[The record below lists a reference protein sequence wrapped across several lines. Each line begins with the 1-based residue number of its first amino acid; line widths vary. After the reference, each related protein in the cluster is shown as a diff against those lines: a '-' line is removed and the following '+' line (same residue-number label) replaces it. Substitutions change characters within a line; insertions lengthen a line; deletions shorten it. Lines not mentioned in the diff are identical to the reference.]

1 MNIKLLNSWLREYL
15 KTEVRTNK
23 LAEILSLASVS
34 VEKIEPHGTDY
45 VYDIEITTNRPDLM
59 SVIGLAREGAAVLP
73 QAGIDAKFTEPKFPK
88 PNNNTKLDIEI
99 VNDPKLVNR
108 ICAVALEIKPADSPS
123 YIKERLEAAGINPHG
138 NVIDITNYVM
148 REIGHPMHAFD
159 YDKIDTKK
167 MIIREAAQGEKI
179 VDLHGNEHILLGGD
193 IVADNG
199 KGEIIDLLG
208 VIGTKNSAVSAET
221 KKVLLFV
228 DNNDP
233 VRIRKTSMGLA
244 VRTEAATLNE
254 KGLDPEKA
262 YDAILRGIELL
273 EKIGDAKVISE
284 IVDIYPNKP
293 NVKILTILQN
303 KINSIIGLDVSVK
316 TSAKIL
322 EDLGFDVLVTDEK
335 IKAVVP
341 SWRINDVSIEEDLVE
356 EIVRVYGYEKI
367 PNRIPAFE
375 SGEPYNFAS
384 DRFYWEQRVK
394 NALKYWGFTEIYTY
408 SMVSEE
414 LLEVA
419 TSSAVTIKNPLSED
433 RVYMRTTLVPSLLE
447 AVRENKNRE
456 ELKLFELANVYLKNK
471 NGLPDEKLKLAGV
484 IKTPEASF
492 FGAKGIV
499 EAVLNDVDIKNY
511 EFKKAKSGSGAD
523 VYIGKDYLG
532 QIEQLEDNVIDFELE
547 FEVILKNVSSQKIY
561 SPASKYPE
569 AIEDLRFE
577 IDGAV
582 PYEKIIQTIKGQS
595 DLIKKIELLDVYKS
609 KKTFRII
616 YQSDKK
622 NLTAQDLEQAREK
635 IIEALKKSFKAE
647 PA

>member
-1 MNIKLLNSWLREYL
+1 MNIKLLDSWLREYL
-15 KTEVRTNK
+15 KTEVRANK
-23 LAEILSLASVS
+23 LAEILSLTSVS
-34 VEKIEPHGTDY
+34 VERIEPHGTDY

-73 QAGIDAKFTEPKFPK
+73 QAGIDAKFIEPKFSK

-108 ICAVALEIKPADSPS
+108 ICAVALEIKLGDSPN
-123 YIKERLEAAGINPHG
+123 YIKERLETAGINPHS

-167 MIIREAAQGEKI
+167 MTIREAAQGEKI
-179 VDLHGNEHILLGGD
+179 VDLHGDEHTLPGGD

-199 KGEIIDLLG
+199 KGEVIDLLG
-208 VIGTKNSAVSAET
+208 VIGTNNSAVSAET

-254 KGLDPEKA
+254 KGVDPEKA
-262 YDAILRGIELL
+262 YDAILRGIEML
-273 EKIGDAKVISE
+273 EKIADAKVISE

-293 NVKILTILQN
+293 EAKTITILHN
-303 KINSIIGLDVSVK
+303 KINSIIGVDISVK

-322 EDLGFDVLVTDEK
+322 EDLGFEVTLAGEQ
-335 IKAVVP
+335 IKVVVP
-341 SWRINDVSIEEDLVE
+341 SWRINDVSNEEDLVE
-356 EIVRVYGYEKI
+356 EIVRVYCYEKI

-375 SGEPYNFAS
+375 TGEPYNFAS
-384 DRFYWEQRVK
+384 DRFYWEQRVR

-492 FGAKGIV
+492 FEAKGIV
-499 EAVLNDVDIKNY
+499 EAVLNDVGIRNY

-523 VYIGKDYLG
+523 VYIKKDYLG

-547 FEVILKNVSSQKIY
+547 FEVILKNVSSKKIY

-577 IDGAV
+577 IDEKV
-582 PYEKIIQTIKGQS
+582 PYEKIVKTIKEQS
-595 DLIKKIELLDVYKS
+595 SLIKKIELLDVFKT
-609 KKTFRII
+609 KKTFRVI

-622 NLTAQDLEQAREK
+622 NLTAQDLEQVREK
-635 IIEALKKSFKAE
+635 IISALKKSFRAE